1 LFWQNGVY
9 VKSTDLLK
17 KEQGL
22 PKGENQLKAYIE
34 LAIGFARTGVTG
46 YGGGPSTIPLIE
58 FEAVKKYKW
67 MNEEEFVEILALA
80 NTLPG
85 PIATKMAAYIGYK
98 VRGSLGAIV
107 AILTHILPSIIA
119 MIGLLGVLYSYRES
133 PIVSGMVQ
141 GVTPVI
147 GFMLLEM
154 AYRFFQN
161 GRKGL
166 GLSKMVILSAVSLLF
181 IQFLDIHPG
190 ILIAISLITAYF
202 IADRK
207 EKAATSSTKVLVQRK
222 EKSS

>member
-1 LFWQNGVY
+1 MLINGEF
-9 VKSTDLLK
+9 LLI
-17 KEQGL
+17 
-22 PKGENQLKAYIE
+22 KGENQLKPYFE

-58 FEAVKKYKW
+58 FEAVQKYKW
-67 MNEEEFVEILALA
+67 MTEEEFGEILALA

-85 PIATKMAAYIGYK
+85 PIATKMAAYIGFK
-98 VRGSLGAIV
+98 VKGSLGATV
-107 AILTHILPSIIA
+107 AILAHILPSIIA
-119 MIGLLGVLYSYRES
+119 MIGLLGVLYSFRKS

-166 GLSKMVILSAVSLLF
+166 GLSKMVILSAVSLVF
-181 IQFLDIHPG
+181 VQFLGLHPG
-190 ILIAISLITAYF
+190 ILIAVFLIAAYW
-202 IADRK
+202 IAERK
-207 EKAATSSTKVLVQRK
+207 EKAAAPETNVLLQRK

>member
-1 LFWQNGVY
+1 M
-9 VKSTDLLK
+9 
-17 KEQGL
+17 
-22 PKGENQLKAYIE
+22 
-34 LAIGFARTGVTG
+34 
-46 YGGGPSTIPLIE
+46 IE

-67 MNEEEFVEILALA
+67 LNEEEFVEILALA

-98 VRGSLGAIV
+98 VKGSLGAIV

>member
-1 LFWQNGVY
+1 MRSVLISSSINLRPRMLYWY
-9 VKSTDLLK
+9 K
-17 KEQGL
+17 
-22 PKGENQLKAYIE
+22 KGENQLKAYIE

-67 MNEEEFVEILALA
+67 MNEQEFVEILALA

-98 VRGSLGAIV
+98 VKGYLGATV

-119 MIGLLGVLYSYRES
+119 MIALLGVLYSFKES

-166 GLSKMVILSAVSLLF
+166 GFPIMLLLSVVSLIF
-181 IQFLDIHPG
+181 VQFLGWHPG
-190 ILIAISLITAYF
+190 ILIAVFLITAF
-202 IADRK
+202 IIADRK
-207 EKAATSSTKVLVQRK
+207 DKAAKASAELLLQRK
-222 EKSS
+222 EQSS

>member
-1 LFWQNGVY
+1 
-9 VKSTDLLK
+9 VKVLVILN
-17 KEQGL
+17 
-22 PKGENQLKAYIE
+22 KGEKTLKPYVE

-67 MNEEEFVEILALA
+67 MNEEEFGEILALA

-85 PIATKMAAYIGYK
+85 PIATKMAAYIGFK
-98 VRGSLGAIV
+98 VKGGLGATV

-119 MIGLLGVLYSYRES
+119 MLSLLGVLYSFRQS

-147 GFMLLEM
+147 GFMLAEM

-161 GRKGL
+161 GRKGI
-166 GLSKMVILSAVSLLF
+166 GLSKTIYLSVISLVF
-181 IQFLDIHPG
+181 VQFLGLHPG
-190 ILIAISLITAYF
+190 ILIGTVLISAFY
-202 IADRK
+202 IASRK
-207 EKAATSSTKVLVQRK
+207 EKAAAKTASEDLIHLR

>member
-1 LFWQNGVY
+1 MLYWY
-9 VKSTDLLK
+9 K
-17 KEQGL
+17 
-22 PKGENQLKAYIE
+22 KGENQLRAYVE

-67 MNEEEFVEILALA
+67 MSEDEFVEILALA

-98 VRGSLGAIV
+98 VKGYLGATV

-119 MIGLLGVLYSYRES
+119 MIALLGVLYSFKDS

-154 AYRFFQN
+154 ASRFFQN

-166 GLSKMVILSAVSLLF
+166 GFPIMLTLSVVSLIF
-181 IQFLDIHPG
+181 VQFLGLHPG
-190 ILIAISLITAYF
+190 ILIAVFLITAYI

-207 EKAATSSTKVLVQRK
+207 EKTAAAEVLLQRK

>member
-1 LFWQNGVY
+1 L
-9 VKSTDLLK
+9 
-17 KEQGL
+17 
-22 PKGENQLKAYIE
+22 E

-67 MNEEEFVEILALA
+67 MTEEEFVEILALA
-80 NTLPG
+80 NTMPG

-98 VRGSLGAIV
+98 VKGSIGAAV

-119 MIGLLGVLYSYRES
+119 MIALLGVLYSYRES

-147 GFMLLEM
+147 GFMLVEM

-166 GLSKMVILSAVSLLF
+166 GLQKMVALSAVSLIF
-181 IQFLDIHPG
+181 VQFLGLHPG
-190 ILIAISLITAYF
+190 ILIAIFLIAAYL

-207 EKAATSSTKVLVQRK
+207 EKAAAGNPEVLVHRK

>member
-1 LFWQNGVY
+1 M
-9 VKSTDLLK
+9 
-17 KEQGL
+17 
-22 PKGENQLKAYIE
+22 E

-67 MNEEEFVEILALA
+67 MTEEEFVEILALA
-80 NTLPG
+80 NTMPG

-98 VRGSLGAIV
+98 VKGSLGAAV

-119 MIGLLGVLYSYRES
+119 MIALLGVLYSYRES

-147 GFMLLEM
+147 GFMLVEM

-166 GLSKMVILSAVSLLF
+166 GLQKMVALSAVSLIF
-181 IQFLDIHPG
+181 VQFLGLHPG
-190 ILIAISLITAYF
+190 ILIAIFLIAAYL

-207 EKAATSSTKVLVQRK
+207 EKAAAGAPEVLVHRK

>member
-1 LFWQNGVY
+1 MKPY
-9 VKSTDLLK
+9 V
-17 KEQGL
+17 
-22 PKGENQLKAYIE
+22 E

-58 FEAVKKYKW
+58 FEAVQKYKW
-67 MNEEEFVEILALA
+67 MTEEEFGEILALA

-98 VRGSLGAIV
+98 LKGSLGATV
-107 AILTHILPSIIA
+107 AILAHILPSIVA
-119 MIGLLGVLYSYRES
+119 MIGLLGVLYSFRKS

-166 GLSKMVILSAVSLLF
+166 GLSKMVILSAVSLVF
-181 IQFLDIHPG
+181 VQFLGLHPG
-190 ILIAISLITAYF
+190 ILIAGFLIAAYL

-207 EKAATSSTKVLVQRK
+207 EKAASPETNVLLQRK

>member
-1 LFWQNGVY
+1 M
-9 VKSTDLLK
+9 
-17 KEQGL
+17 
-22 PKGENQLKAYIE
+22 E

-67 MNEEEFVEILALA
+67 MTEEEFIEILALA
-80 NTLPG
+80 NTMPG

-98 VRGSLGAIV
+98 VKGSMGAAV

-119 MIGLLGVLYSYRES
+119 MIALLGVLYSFRES

-147 GFMLLEM
+147 GFMLVEM

-166 GLSKMVILSAVSLLF
+166 GLQKMVALSVISLVF
-181 IQFLDIHPG
+181 VQFLGLHPG
-190 ILIAISLITAYF
+190 ILIAIFLIAAYF

-207 EKAATSSTKVLVQRK
+207 EKAAAGSTEVLVQRK

>member
-1 LFWQNGVY
+1 MLYWY
-9 VKSTDLLK
+9 K
-17 KEQGL
+17 
-22 PKGENQLKAYIE
+22 KGENQLKTYLE

-58 FEAVKKYKW
+58 YEAVKKYKW
-67 MNEEEFVEILALA
+67 MNEQEFVEILALA

-98 VRGSLGAIV
+98 VKGYLGAAV

-119 MIGLLGVLYSYRES
+119 MIALLGVLYSYKES

-166 GLSKMVILSAVSLLF
+166 GFPIMLTLSIVSLIF
-181 IQFLDIHPG
+181 VQFLGWHPG
-190 ILIAISLITAYF
+190 ILIAVFLIAAYI

-207 EKAATSSTKVLVQRK
+207 QKAAKAAAALLLQRK

>member
-1 LFWQNGVY
+1 MLYWY
-9 VKSTDLLK
+9 K
-17 KEQGL
+17 
-22 PKGENQLKAYIE
+22 KGENQLRAYVE

-67 MNEEEFVEILALA
+67 MSEDEFVEILALA

-98 VRGSLGAIV
+98 VKGYLGAAV

-119 MIGLLGVLYSYRES
+119 MIALLGVLYSFKDS

-166 GLSKMVILSAVSLLF
+166 GFPIMLTLSIVSLIF
-181 IQFLDIHPG
+181 VQFLGLHPG
-190 ILIAISLITAYF
+190 ILIAVFLAAAYI

-207 EKAATSSTKVLVQRK
+207 EKAAAAEVLLQRK

>member
-1 LFWQNGVY
+1 M
-9 VKSTDLLK
+9 
-17 KEQGL
+17 
-22 PKGENQLKAYIE
+22 KAYME

-67 MNEEEFVEILALA
+67 MNEDEFVEILALA

-98 VRGSLGAIV
+98 VKGYLGATV

-119 MIGLLGVLYSYRES
+119 MIALLGVLYKFKES

-166 GLSKMVILSAVSLLF
+166 GLPIMLSLSVVSLIF
-181 IQFLDIHPG
+181 VQFLGLHPG
-190 ILIAISLITAYF
+190 ILIGVFLITAFF

-207 EKAATSSTKVLVQRK
+207 EKAAAAAALLHRK

>member
-1 LFWQNGVY
+1 MGSILISGSIKISSRMLYWY
-9 VKSTDLLK
+9 K
-17 KEQGL
+17 
-22 PKGENQLKAYIE
+22 KGENQLKAYVE

-98 VRGSLGAIV
+98 VKGYLGATV

-119 MIGLLGVLYSYRES
+119 MITLLGVLYSYKES

-166 GLSKMVILSAVSLLF
+166 GFPIMLSLSVVSLIF
-181 IQFLDIHPG
+181 VQFLGLHPG
-190 ILIAISLITAYF
+190 ILIAVFLIAAF
-202 IADRK
+202 IIADRK
-207 EKAATSSTKVLVQRK
+207 DKAAKASAEVLLQRK

>member
-1 LFWQNGVY
+1 M
-9 VKSTDLLK
+9 
-17 KEQGL
+17 
-22 PKGENQLKAYIE
+22 E

-67 MNEEEFVEILALA
+67 MSEDEFVEILALA

-98 VRGSLGAIV
+98 VKGYLGATV

-119 MIGLLGVLYSYRES
+119 MIALLGVLYSFKDS

-166 GLSKMVILSAVSLLF
+166 GFPIMLTLSVVSLIF
-181 IQFLDIHPG
+181 VQFLGLHPG
-190 ILIAISLITAYF
+190 ILIAVFLASAYI

-207 EKAATSSTKVLVQRK
+207 EKAAAAEVLLQRK